1 MKTIL
6 AAPDLLKIEI
16 ISFCSNEVR
25 LVVKTRL
32 LKSTCPSCGW
42 LSDKAHS
49 RYQRHL
55 ADLPWEGVAVKLIL
69 SARKFFCLNPDCRR
83 QIFCE
88 RLPGLAAPY
97 AHKTLRLNELLT
109 RLGAALGG
117 RPGARMALG
126 IGIKIGRD
134 ALLARVRC
142 AETAQSNVVR
152 VLGVDDFAFRKGRSY
167 GTILVDQQ
175 KHQIVDLLP
184 DREAS
189 SLAAWL
195 KNHPEIEIVTRD
207 RGQAYADGIR
217 QGAPQSVQIADR
229 FHLMQNL
236 TDALKRLVI
245 RKSRKLQQALDE
257 PARADQRPEPEAGDQ
272 HLQAETGRQSQQDL
286 NSAASRERRYQLY
299 SKVKELAARGLTTNQ
314 IAGRLRIH
322 WLTAQRYAEAEGF
335 PERAKRQGDRS
346 PIDIYLPQVRRR
358 WEEGCHRFE
367 DLFTEIKAQGYS
379 GKGYG
384 LRRVLAV
391 WRTEFEREQGRADK
405 PLPKY
410 ARVSKAATLQN
421 IPRAAYGLESSA
433 VIGPPQPAPSPRR
446 VAWIISRPAE
456 ELSDEDRLYLG
467 RLFELS
473 PEIEQAQS
481 LTQRFI
487 GLMRE
492 RKSEEFDAWLG
503 EAGHSDVAEMKA
515 FAKGLKQDYAAVKA
529 GLTYEWSNGQVEGQ
543 INRLKT
549 LKRAMFG
556 RANLDL
562 LKARVLKAA

>member
-6 AAPDLLKIEI
+6 AAPDLLKIEK

-42 LSDKAHS
+42 QSAKAHS
-49 RYQRHL
+49 RYRRHL
-55 ADLPWEGVAVKLIL
+55 ADLPWEGLPVRLIL
-69 SARKFFCLNPDCRR
+69 SVRKFFCLNPECSQR
-83 QIFCE
+83 IFCE
-88 RLPGLAAPY
+88 RLPELAAPY
-97 AHKTLRLNELLT
+97 SHKTMRLNEMLT
-109 RLGAALGG
+109 ALGLALGG
-117 RPGARMALG
+117 RPGMRMARNMGLH
-126 IGIKIGRD
+126 ISHD
-134 ALLARVRC
+134 AVLDRIRH
-142 AETAQSNVVR
+142 AEVAYTEKVR

-207 RGQAYADGIR
+207 RGQVYADGIR
-217 QGAPQSVQIADR
+217 QGAPQAVQVADR

-245 RKSRKLQQALDE
+245 CKSRKLQQALDE
-257 PARADQRPEPEAGDQ
+257 LARADQRLEPEDGDQ

-299 SKVKELAARGLTTNQ
+299 LKVKELAARGLTTNQ
-314 IAGRLRIH
+314 IAVRLRIH
-322 WLTAQRYAEAEGF
+322 WLTAQRYAAAEGF

-346 PIDIYLPQVRRR
+346 PMDIYLPQVRRR

-367 DLFTEIKAQGYS
+367 DLLAEIKAQGYS

-391 WRTEFEREQGRADK
+391 WRTEFEREQGRVDK

-421 IPRAAYGLESSA
+421 IPKAAYGLESSA
-433 VIGPPQPAPSPRR
+433 VIGPSQAAPSPRR
-446 VAWIISRPAE
+446 VAWLVSRPAE
-456 ELSDEDRLYLG
+456 ELNDEDRRYLEQ
-467 RLFELS
+467 LFELS
-473 PEIEQAQS
+473 PEIERAQS
-481 LTQRFI
+481 LTQRFVS
-487 GLMRE
+487 LMRG
-492 RKSEEFDAWLG
+492 RKSEDFDAWLR
-503 EAGHSDVAEMKA
+503 EVEHSGVAEMKA

-529 GLTYEWSNGQVEGQ
+529 GLTYEWSQGQVEGQ

-549 LKRAMFG
+549 LKRTMFG
-556 RANLDL
+556 RANFDL
-562 LKARVLKAA
+562 LRTRTLRAA

>member
-1 MKTIL
+1 MKT
-6 AAPDLLKIEI
+6 LLPNPAVLSLEKII
-16 ISFCSNEVR
+16 PQTDAIT
-25 LVVKTRL
+25 LVVTTSRPQVP
-32 LKSTCPSCGW
+32 CPECQQ
-42 LSDKAHS
+42 LSACVHS
-49 RYQRHL
+49 RYQRGIT
-55 ADLPWEGVAVKLIL
+55 DLPWGEITVQLEL
-69 SARKFFCLNPDCRR
+69 QTRKFFCDNSECQQ

-88 RLPGLAAPY
+88 RLPEVAPPY
-97 AHKTLRLNELLT
+97 GRKNARFNKSLT
-109 RLGAALGG
+109 AIAFALGG
-117 RPGARMALG
+117 RAGERLASDLYLSSSART
-126 IGIKIGRD
+126 
-134 ALLARVRC
+134 LLRHIYDEPVGKAERVRM
-142 AETAQSNVVR
+142 
-152 VLGVDDFAFRKGRSY
+152 LGVDDFAFRKGRSY

-195 KNHPEIEIVTRD
+195 KNHPEIEIVIRD

-236 TDALKRLVI
+236 TDALKRLVR